1 MRPAVGT
8 LQGMAAAL
16 QHDIEIRRGA
26 TFVLPVRWETEPWLY
41 AAISSIAL
49 TAPVAITSAA
59 QAIPDGWNVAVVDAK
74 GLTQLNA
81 KNNPPKASD
90 MRRATVVSST
100 VVQFNEIS
108 AAAFGKHTPSTGYLA
123 WMTPHSLDGYTARM
137 QIKDRVGGTVLLS
150 LTSAVDGGITL
161 DDTGKV
167 IEITITAEQAESITW
182 TSGVYDME
190 LVSAGG
196 VVTALLEGAVAVGTE
211 VTTPIT

>member
-1 MRPAVGT
+1 
-8 LQGMAAAL
+8 MAAAL

-41 AAISSIAL
+41 AAIASIAL

-59 QAIPDGWNVAVVDAK
+59 QTIPDGWNVAVVDAK

-100 VVQFNEIS
+100 VIQFNEIS
-108 AAAFGKHTPSTGYLA
+108 AAAFGKHTQSTGYLA
-123 WMTPHSLDGYTARM
+123 WMTPHSLAGYTARM

-167 IEITITAEQAESITW
+167 IEITITAEQAEAITW
-182 TSGVYDME
+182 TSGVYDLE
-190 LVSAGG
+190 LVSSGG
-196 VVTALLEGAVAVGTE
+196 VVTALLEGAVTVSTE

>member
-1 MRPAVGT
+1 
-8 LQGMAAAL
+8 MAAAL

-26 TFVLPVRWETEPWLY
+26 TFVLPVRWEKEPWLY
-41 AAISSIAL
+41 AAISSISL
-49 TAPVAITSAA
+49 TAPASITSAA

-100 VVQFNEIS
+100 VIQFNEIS

-123 WMTPHSLDGYTARM
+123 WMTPHSLNGYTARM

-150 LTSAVDGGITL
+150 LTSAADGGITL

-167 IEITITAEQAESITW
+167 IEITITAEQAEAITW
-182 TSGVYDME
+182 TSGVYDLE

-196 VVTALLEGAVAVGTE
+196 VVTALLEGAVSVGTE

>member
-1 MRPAVGT
+1 
-8 LQGMAAAL
+8 MAAAL

-41 AAISSIAL
+41 AAIASISQ
-49 TAPVAITSAA
+49 TAPASITSAA
-59 QAIPDGWNVAVVDAK
+59 HTIPDGWNVAVVDAK

-123 WMTPHSLDGYTARM
+123 WMTPHSLNGYTARM

>member
-1 MRPAVGT
+1 
-8 LQGMAAAL
+8 MAAAL